1 MEVGNGWGGVTAK
14 DLSAVGLDLNEQG
27 ISDAYIRELM
37 DRMEQSLHVE
47 ENVVVFLLPERAR
60 GLYMSE
66 TAIWTSCRL
75 SLARRRDRCGRSG
88 FPSTCATMRST
99 SSTRTIPSLRPS
111 SATVSSPNCEWCCA
125 IAIVESPRTGS
136 RSPSATRCCALPI
149 CHSIRAMPRSCS
161 TFSS

>member
-14 DLSAVGLDLNEQG
+14 DLSAVGFDLNELG

-47 ENVVVFLLPERAR
+47 ESVVVFLLRERAR

-75 SLARRRDRCGRSG
+75 SLARRRDRCGQSG

-111 SATVSSPNCEWCCA
+111 SATVSSPNCEWCYA